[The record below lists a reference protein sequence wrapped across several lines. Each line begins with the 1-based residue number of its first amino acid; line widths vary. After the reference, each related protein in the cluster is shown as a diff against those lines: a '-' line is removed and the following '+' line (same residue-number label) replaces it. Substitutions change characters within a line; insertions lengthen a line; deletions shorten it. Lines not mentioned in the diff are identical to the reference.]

1 MIFKNIN
8 AIFSLCFYFFDVFFK
23 FLLYSVCII
32 KFYFS
37 FSAFL
42 IVLNVLVQ
50 QVDMTEMEVSVKI
63 QQ

>member
-1 MIFKNIN
+1 MPF
-8 AIFSLCFYFFDVFFK
+8 FSSVFIFFDVFFK
-23 FLLYSVCII
+23 FLLYSVCIT

-50 QVDMTEMEVSVKI
+50 QLDMTEMEVSVKI

>member
-8 AIFSLCFYFFDVFFK
+8 AIFFLCFYFFDVFFK